1 MGDASMGDARMIT
14 VEAAEDGLLVTDSA
28 GAKFVL
34 PRAVVDELLRE
45 PGVVYRAS
53 ERREEG

>member
-1 MGDASMGDARMIT
+1 MGDARMIT